1 MTKTTNLTA
10 ADEALQEKL
19 EDAMT
24 PGYQVE
30 FDPMEAEK
38 VGAFV
43 EDALSEEDAEESTAD
58 LNDLVAPE
66 EAKEG

>member
-38 VGAFV
+38 AGAFV

-66 EAKEG
+66 ETKEG

>member
-66 EAKEG
+66 ETKEG